1 MSFEFFIAKRYLRAK
16 RKTGFISIITYVS
29 IAGITIGVTALILVL
44 AVMNGLEDEVRGRI
58 LGAQAHIHLRRY
70 FAETMTESDTLLHY
84 VRGIPHVVGAT
95 PAIFEEGMIK
105 SKSKQYPTEI
115 KAVDPATVNSV
126 LAMSDKMILG
136 SVDFGPREIN
146 GKMLDGIV
154 LGKYLADAIH
164 ATNIGDVVTVW
175 TMPKEGGVFA
185 MPNLMQFYVAG
196 LVEFGYYEID
206 KIFSYI
212 SLKDGQKLFNLG
224 NGVSQIE
231 IKLDDYQL
239 AKEIAEKMKNEL
251 GYPYTTITWY
261 EMNRSLFSWMEIEKW
276 GAFIILSLII
286 MVAAFNIVS
295 SLIMVVMEKTK
306 EIGILISMGATSRS
320 ILKIFLFEGL
330 LVGLIGTILGNI
342 IGYTIGYLQ
351 LKYHIVALPPDVY
364 IINFL
369 PILMKWSDFMYI
381 SAVAIFLSL
390 TASAYPAYKA
400 SKLEPV
406 EAIRYE

>member
-1 MSFEFFIAKRYLRAK
+1 MSFEYFIAKRYLRAK

-29 IAGITIGVTALILVL
+29 IVGITIGVTALILVL

-70 FAETMTESDTLLHY
+70 FAEPITESDTLLQY

-95 PAIFEEGMIK
+95 PAIFDEGMIK

-115 KAVDPATVNSV
+115 KAVDPASVNTVLS
-126 LAMSDKMILG
+126 MSDKMILG
-136 SVDFGPREIN
+136 SADFGKREIN
-146 GKMLDGIV
+146 GKKLSGIV

-164 ATNIGDVVTVW
+164 ATNIGDIVTIW
-175 TMPKEGGVFA
+175 TMPKEGGVFTV
-185 MPNLMQFYVAG
+185 PTPMQFYVAG

-212 SLKDGQKLFNLG
+212 SLKDGQKLFKLG
-224 NGVSQIE
+224 NSVSKIE
-231 IKLDDYQL
+231 IKLDDYTL
-239 AKEIAEKMKNEL
+239 AKKISNRIKEEL

-306 EIGILISMGATSRS
+306 EIGILISMGATSKT

-330 LVGLIGTILGNI
+330 LVGLIGTVLGNI
-342 IGYTIGYLQ
+342 LGYSIGFLQ
-351 LKYHIVALPPDVY
+351 LKYHIIALPPDVY

-369 PILMKWSDFMYI
+369 PILMKWTDFVYI
-381 SAVAIFLSL
+381 SGVAIFLSL
-390 TASAYPAYKA
+390 AASAYPAYKA